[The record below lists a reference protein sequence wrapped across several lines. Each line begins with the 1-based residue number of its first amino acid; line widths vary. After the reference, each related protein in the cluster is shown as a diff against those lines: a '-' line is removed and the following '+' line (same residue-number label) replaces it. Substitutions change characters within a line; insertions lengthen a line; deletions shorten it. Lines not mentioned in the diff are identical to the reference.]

1 MLMCRHAAG
10 EDCSAQHA
18 ANGSNMQPIANGS
31 GTVNGKAVG
40 NDAAAAAAAAAGDRD
55 SSFERKVRRAK
66 RAARSELSVS
76 KGEWRKWGYASAP
89 GACRW
94 AAGIAFILGG

>member
-31 GTVNGKAVG
+31 GAVNGKAIG
-40 NDAAAAAAAAAGDRD
+40 NDAVAAAAGDRD